1 MFAVQMYTSSVLCKQ
16 PLKTGQRRT
25 PMTLIY
31 GDTGS
36 DKKNSGLSSETT
48 ASWDDGQKQL

>member
-1 MFAVQMYTSSVLCKQ
+1 
-16 PLKTGQRRT
+16 
-25 PMTLIY
+25 MTLIY

-48 ASWDDGQKQL
+48 ASWDDGQKQLSSALVGEAPGCWEREL